1 MRVFGHLQWRL
12 FRNTARDNAWHLG
25 WSLESFVIIMSRLM
39 ILTGGLEDWDRL
51 TSFNFFSATTC
62 MEYGHKFD
70 FFSLYARLP
79 VKIPQADE

>member
-1 MRVFGHLQWRL
+1 MASWLVSGELRDHHVAPYDLNWRP
-12 FRNTARDNAWHLG
+12 RGLG
-25 WSLESFVIIMSRLM
+25 PTYEFQ
-39 ILTGGLEDWDRL
+39 
-51 TSFNFFSATTC
+51 FFSATTC